1 MLKLIS
7 YHPYEKTV
15 KKIKGEQGMSV
26 SDRHRYRREKL
37 LEAGIIASKAL
48 AYTCSQVAE
57 GKPLLDIAEAGETR
71 IRELGGQ
78 PAFPINIS
86 INHHAAHY
94 TPDLEDVATVPARAL
109 VKIDLGAHIHGYIAD
124 NARTVLI
131 GGDEKLHNLIQAA
144 EAGLQAAIQTI
155 HAGLRI
161 WKVSKA
167 ISGAIRQF
175 KARPIENLTGHSIDA
190 FNLHAG
196 VAVPS
201 VVQSGSRFASPRM
214 KENMVVAI
222 EPFTTY
228 SRNPQVENL
237 EPGHIFGFVRSRNP
251 TNPKLR
257 SLFSQMKAK
266 FGQLPFASRWMTEFV
281 EPERI
286 PEILENLRKEGCI
299 QNYAVLGLRDESF
312 VAQAEHTIIVEQT
325 GCTITTRQQTE

>member
-1 MLKLIS
+1 
-7 YHPYEKTV
+7 
-15 KKIKGEQGMSV
+15 MSV

-37 LEAGIIASKAL
+37 LEAGKIASKAL
-48 AYTCSQVAE
+48 TFTCSQVAA
-57 GKPLLDIAEAGETR
+57 GKPLLAIAEEGETR

-94 TPDLEDVATVPARAL
+94 TPALEDVSDDKLQNL
-109 VKIDLGAHIHGYIAD
+109 V
-124 NARTVLI
+124 
-131 GGDEKLHNLIQAA
+131 QAA
-144 EAGLQAAIQTI
+144 EAGLQAAIQSI
-155 HAGLRI
+155 QAGLRI

-190 FNLHAG
+190 FNLHSG
-196 VAVPS
+196 VAVPAIA
-201 VVQSGSRFASPRM
+201 QSGAGFASPRL
-214 KENMVVAI
+214 KEDMVVAI

-251 TNPKLR
+251 SNSKLR
-257 SLFSQMKAK
+257 SLFSQMKVK
-266 FGQLPFASRWMTEFV
+266 FAQLPFASRWMTEFV
-281 EPERI
+281 EPDKI
-286 PEILENLRKEGCI
+286 PDTLEILRKDGCI
-299 QNYAVLGLRDESF
+299 HNFSVLGLRDGSF

-325 GCTITTRQQTE
+325 GCTITTRHSKE

>member
-1 MLKLIS
+1 
-7 YHPYEKTV
+7 
-15 KKIKGEQGMSV
+15 MSV

-37 LEAGIIASKAL
+37 LEAGKIASKAL
-48 AYTCSQVAE
+48 AFTCSQVAA
-57 GKPLLDIAEAGETR
+57 GKPLLSIVEAGETR

-94 TPDLEDVATVPARAL
+94 TPALEDASTVPALAL
-109 VKIDLGAHIHGYIAD
+109 VKIDLGAHVHGYIAD
-124 NARTVLI
+124 NARTVQV
-131 GGDEKLHNLIQAA
+131 GDNDKLQNLVQAA

-155 HAGLRI
+155 HAGIRI

-175 KARPIENLTGHSIDA
+175 KARPIENLTGHTIDA

-196 VAVPS
+196 VAVPA
-201 VVQSGSRFASPRM
+201 VAQSGARFGSPRL
-214 KENMVVAI
+214 KEDMIVAI

-228 SRNPQVENL
+228 SRNPHVENL

-251 TNPKLR
+251 SNSKLR
-257 SLFSQMKAK
+257 NLFSQMKVK
-266 FGQLPFASRWMTEFV
+266 FAQLPFASRWMTELV
-281 EPERI
+281 EPDKI
-286 PEILENLRKEGCI
+286 PDTLEILRKEGCI
-299 QNYAVLGLRDESF
+299 HNFSVLGLRDGSF

-325 GCTITTRQQTE
+325 GCTITTRHLKE